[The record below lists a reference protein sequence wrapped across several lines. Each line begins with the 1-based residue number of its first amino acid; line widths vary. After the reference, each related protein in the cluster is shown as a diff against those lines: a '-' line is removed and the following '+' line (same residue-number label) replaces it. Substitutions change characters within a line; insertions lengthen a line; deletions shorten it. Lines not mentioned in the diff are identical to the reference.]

1 MKSDTTHSTFAQPE
15 AETAVYLFDDWFD
28 PIETCV
34 RDRVREFIQ
43 AMIEGELD
51 ATLLR
56 PRYGRLAKHAA
67 ADKVVPSAVGHRHG
81 RRSRSLTGTFGRV
94 EIEVPRARLEGANGK
109 TTEWQSKVLRAYQRR
124 TLAADALIAST
135 YLSGTNTRRV
145 RRALKAL
152 FGGAVSKDTVSRIW
166 RKVKADWESWNARS
180 LADASGG
187 SSANWWRT
195 AWRQATVSSPSRV
208 FRQASGA
215 APERRTQ
222 SSACTRSSNDG

>member
-1 MKSDTTHSTFAQPE
+1 MTAALRMAASWMSCNPFAISNAAFRLPTP
-15 AETAVYLFDDWFD
+15 ANSSPTISSVSVCRSLAVTA
-28 PIETCV
+28 
-34 RDRVREFIQ
+34 REWLQ
-43 AMIEGELD
+43 SGSWLG
-51 ATLLR
+51 

-94 EIEVPRARLEGANGK
+94 GIEVPRARLEGANGR

-152 FGGAVSKDTVSRIW
+152 FGGARSKDTVSRIW
-166 RKVKADWESWNARS
+166 RKVKADWDAWNARS
-180 LADASGG
+180 LAAEPIVRLILDGTVVDVRLDRKA
-187 SSANWWRT
+187 T
-195 AWRQATVSSPSRV
+195 AISP
-208 FRQASGA
+208 
-215 APERRTQ
+215 
-222 SSACTRSSNDG
+222 

>member
-1 MKSDTTHSTFAQPE
+1 MWIADGAVAGVVGIKGGVVSGVINLESPGVEVPGWRPRHEERYHAFDVAQPE

-109 TTEWQSKVLRAYQRR
+109 A
-124 TLAADALIAST
+124 
-135 YLSGTNTRRV
+135 
-145 RRALKAL
+145 
-152 FGGAVSKDTVSRIW
+152 
-166 RKVKADWESWNARS
+166 
-180 LADASGG
+180 
-187 SSANWWRT
+187 
-195 AWRQATVSSPSRV
+195 
-208 FRQASGA
+208 
-215 APERRTQ
+215 
-222 SSACTRSSNDG
+222 

>member
-124 TLAADALIAST
+124 TLAADALTAST
-135 YLSGTNTRRV
+135 YLSGTNTPGAPGAQGAIRRRGEQGHSEPDLAQSEGRLGILERPLAC
-145 RRALKAL
+145 RRADRA
-152 FGGAVSKDTVSRIW
+152 
-166 RKVKADWESWNARS
+166 AD
-180 LADASGG
+180 
-187 SSANWWRT
+187 
-195 AWRQATVSSPSRV
+195 P
-208 FRQASGA
+208 
-215 APERRTQ
+215 
-222 SSACTRSSNDG
+222 

>member
-109 TTEWQSKVLRAYQRR
+109 TTEWQSTRLEWRASQSDF
-124 TLAADALIAST
+124 DARHET
-135 YLSGTNTRRV
+135 
-145 RRALKAL
+145 
-152 FGGAVSKDTVSRIW
+152 GAVCGFR
-166 RKVKADWESWNARS
+166 RL
-180 LADASGG
+180 LAE
-187 SSANWWRT
+187 T
-195 AWRQATVSSPSRV
+195 
-208 FRQASGA
+208 
-215 APERRTQ
+215 
-222 SSACTRSSNDG
+222 CY

>member
-135 YLSGTNTRRV
+135 YRGFAV
-145 RRALKAL
+145 EADPHH
-152 FGGAVSKDTVSRIW
+152 GAVKDQPHDRLVGKRAG
-166 RKVKADWESWNARS
+166 VPGFPVGLHFAPDP
-180 LADASGG
+180 ASQ
-187 SSANWWRT
+187 R
-195 AWRQATVSSPSRV
+195 
-208 FRQASGA
+208 
-215 APERRTQ
+215 
-222 SSACTRSSNDG
+222 

>member
-81 RRSRSLTGTFGRV
+81 RRSRSLTGSAALRSKCRAPGSKARTAKPPRG
-94 EIEVPRARLEGANGK
+94 RARASNG
-109 TTEWQSKVLRAYQRR
+109 EQVNRISM
-124 TLAADALIAST
+124 LAMKQGPSVD
-135 YLSGTNTRRV
+135 
-145 RRALKAL
+145 
-152 FGGAVSKDTVSRIW
+152 FGGYWQRHVTENE
-166 RKVKADWESWNARS
+166 KAQPR
-180 LADASGG
+180 
-187 SSANWWRT
+187 
-195 AWRQATVSSPSRV
+195 
-208 FRQASGA
+208 
-215 APERRTQ
+215 
-222 SSACTRSSNDG
+222 

>member
-43 AMIEGELD
+43 AMMEGELD

-152 FGGAVSKDTVSRIW
+152 FGGAVIRIDMQTQPFGSP
-166 RKVKADWESWNARS
+166 RLFMFRS
-180 LADASGG
+180 VAIGL
-187 SSANWWRT
+187 
-195 AWRQATVSSPSRV
+195 
-208 FRQASGA
+208 
-215 APERRTQ
+215 
-222 SSACTRSSNDG
+222 SNI